1 MNATTY
7 LNLPDDVKAFVKGN
21 WHEDASVPDGIIVSN
36 GVAIPVQ
43 RFVADQRAAAR
54 RAARKR
60 ERQNRL
66 RGRRQQR

>member
-7 LNLPDDVKAFVKGN
+7 LNLPDDVKEAIRGK
-21 WHEDASVPDGIIVSN
+21 WLEDASVPDGLIVSN

-43 RFVADQRAAAR
+43 RFVADQRAKAR

-60 ERQNRL
+60 ERQNRR
-66 RGRRQQR
+66 RGRRQR